1 MSSKHSGKVVSF
13 PHLKRRIIE
22 KAASLMENKRY
33 HEALP
38 LFQQAV
44 GLDEENPELLIGLI
58 MCLFETGELKEAKG
72 HCKRMLYEGIGDY
85 YNVLQI
91 YMMILIQEGAYDEGY
106 ETLSAVLQEQRLPA
120 EHTEHFYKLYE
131 FFKIRASGDDVAG
144 ESEEERWK
152 SFQHASVNDQMDM
165 IRSLKG
171 ADIKRYLSFCRNILK
186 NEQIHPIVKTLTA
199 RWILQEE
206 LSITAEVTKFN
217 RHLTID
223 LPYLQSV
230 VQHTFIQEVEETI
243 EQHIGQLNPT
253 LLQVAQ
259 ELWHRHLFM
268 LFPFLPEPMDAI
280 TWASAV
286 HYVAM
291 NMQGLHSSIEY
302 IMELYGV
309 GEKELIRA
317 IQKVREIEEFST
329 I

>member
-1 MSSKHSGKVVSF
+1 MSSKDLGKVVSF
-13 PHLKRRIIE
+13 PNLKRRIIE
-22 KAASLMENKRY
+22 KATSLMEVKKY

-38 LFQQAV
+38 LFHQAV
-44 GLDEENPELLIGLI
+44 ELDEENPELLIGLI
-58 MCLFETGELKEAKG
+58 MCLFEVGELKEAKRR
-72 HCKRMLYEGIGDY
+72 CKGMLHQGIGDY

-91 YMMILIQEGAYDEGY
+91 YMMVLIQDGAYDEGY

-120 EHTEHFYKLYE
+120 EHAEHFYKLYE
-131 FFKIRASGDDVAG
+131 FFKIRTSGDDVVG
-144 ESEEERWK
+144 ESEEERWE
-152 SFQHASVNDQMDM
+152 SFRRATLNHQMDM

-171 ADIKRYLSFCRNILK
+171 ADIKRYVSFCRKILK
-186 NEQIHPIVKTLTA
+186 EEQIHPIVKTLIA

-206 LSITAEVTKFN
+206 LNITAELTKFN

-230 VQHTFIQEVEETI
+230 VQHTFIQEVEKTI

-280 TWASAV
+280 TWASAI

-291 NMQGLHSSIEY
+291 DMQGLHSSAEY
-302 IMELYGV
+302 MTELYGI
-309 GEKELIRA
+309 GEEELIQA
-317 IQKVREIEEFST
+317 VETVREIEEFST